1 MAQRTATDGEKEFV
15 MTKLRSVSPLLNL
28 ILLLLAALAEPA
40 CAADPAELAAI
51 EQAVGY
57 YLEGGQTGDLEIL
70 RRAFHP
76 SARLQFVRD
85 GAYQEWSLEEYLGR
99 KTPGKR
105 SDHRGRVLSID
116 FAGDSATAKLELDY
130 GSFKF
135 IDYMSLLKLDGRW
148 WIVNKV
154 FYRAGA

>member
-1 MAQRTATDGEKEFV
+1 MS
-15 MTKLRSVSPLLNL
+15 KLREISPL
-28 ILLLLAALAEPA
+28 IRMGLLLLAALADPA
-40 CAADPAELAAI
+40 CAADPVDPAELAAI
-51 EQAVGY
+51 EEAVGY
-57 YLEGGQTGDLEIL
+57 YLEGGKTGDIETL

-85 GAYQEWSLEEYLGR
+85 GAYREWSLEEYLGR
-99 KTPGKR
+99 RTPGKR
-105 SDHRGRVLSID
+105 SDHRSRVLSID
-116 FAGDSATAKLELDY
+116 FAGNSASAKLELDY